1 MEYNM
6 YACLV
11 LHFLHIIS
19 ILQVIVIYF
28 PTAWA
33 LYWLV
38 IVVVGIAIIILI
50 YLIRFIPL
58 RTFYYLCY
66 IL

>member
-1 MEYNM
+1 M
-6 YACLV
+6 YEPTSL
-11 LHFLHIIS
+11 FSTPFSIT

-28 PTAWA
+28 PTAWI

-38 IVVVGIAIIILI
+38 IVVVGIGFIVLI
-50 YLIRFIPL
+50 YLIRFIPQ

-66 IL
+66 AL